1 MIHDGRMW
9 FTMEWGAWALGTHA
23 AMVGSFP
30 VGADPLDAS
39 SWLFSE
45 PCPYDPTWEGT
56 GDGPSAGNIEGTLA
70 VLPDGNLYNIMRYD
84 MGRTKERFGKVLA
97 YRVDTK
103 NPEAKL
109 IYDHAISLPGNHSKF
124 MIRYDEVSGY
134 YYTIICRITD
144 AGKVSDRRLLSLM
157 KSKDCENW
165 ELVIDLIDKRA
176 EAAPEDVGFQYPDF
190 FIDGNDILFLCR
202 TAMNGAA
209 NFHDSNYSTFHRI
222 RNFRLL

>member
-1 MIHDGRMW
+1 
-9 FTMEWGAWALGTHA
+9 
-23 AMVGSFP
+23 
-30 VGADPLDAS
+30 
-39 SWLFSE
+39 
-45 PCPYDPTWEGT
+45 
-56 GDGPSAGNIEGTLA
+56 
-70 VLPDGNLYNIMRYD
+70 MRYD
-84 MGRTKERFGKVLA
+84 MGRTKERFGKILA

-109 IYDHAISLPGNHSKF
+109 IYDHAIPLPGNHSKF
-124 MIRYDEVSGY
+124 MIRYDEVSGC

-165 ELVIDLIDKRA
+165 ELVKDLIDKRE
-176 EAAPEDVGFQYPDF
+176 EADAKDVGFQYPDF
-190 FIDGNDILFLCR
+190 FIEGNDILFLCR